1 MFGVDI
7 HGVTEIAAEMFEHG
21 DFSAV
26 QIRIEA
32 RGKPC
37 SVTLYLQGPDHAVEA
52 EALVLGINGAN
63 VGAFAG
69 EGTPCA

>member
-7 HGVTEIAAEMFEHG
+7 HGVTEVAAQMFDHG

-26 QIRIEA
+26 QIKIEA
-32 RGKPC
+32 RGKTC

-52 EALVLGINGAN
+52 RALARGINGAN

-69 EGTPCA
+69 EGAPCA